1 MTGAGNFFQDRKSK
15 GDCLLFSFPCAILDS
30 NIARQPFSGRDIV
43 LELNKIFKSFGNF
56 PVLKGA
62 SLHCKQG
69 YALCLAGSNGAGKT
83 TLLSIAAG
91 ICKPDSGT
99 ISLGGSVGFV
109 PQNSFLLEDLTIKE
123 NLILWYAACGRRRRD
138 IFQSGSIESRFGL
151 KEFASRRIKALSGG
165 YRKRVEI
172 ACALAKSPDYL
183 LMDEPFTALDLDSR
197 NEITALLGEYRQQ
210 GKGILFSSHD
220 PAAIAGA
227 ADGIALLRDGT
238 VVREET
244 LSDAETRGA
253 QIMELLMDE

>member
-1 MTGAGNFFQDRKSK
+1 MLFFF
-15 GDCLLFSFPCAILDS
+15 LCAILDS
-30 NIARQPFSGRDIV
+30 ITARQPFSGRDIV
-43 LELNKIFKSFGNF
+43 LELNKIFKSFGKI

-62 SLHCKQG
+62 SLHCGQG

-91 ICKPDSGT
+91 FCKPDSGT
-99 ISLGGSVGFV
+99 VSLAGTVGFV
-109 PQNSFLLEDLTIKE
+109 PQNSFLLEDLTVKE

-138 IFQSGSIESRFGL
+138 IFHSGSIESRLGL
-151 KEFASRRIKALSGG
+151 KEFAKRPVKALSGG

-197 NEITALLGEYRQQ
+197 NEITALLGEYCQQ

-227 ADGIALLRDGT
+227 ADRIVLLRDGT
-238 VVREET
+238 IVREEM
-244 LSDAETRGA
+244 LLDAEARGT
-253 QIMELLMDE
+253 QIMELLMEE